1 MKLKLPPIA
10 APLLLLLPLQK
21 NAVAGPLALPLTV
34 PEPAPAPE
42 ALSLSIVAP
51 EAVLPEPEPAL
62 RPDPE
67 PAVVARAA
75 DEASPNEHLNP
86 RQTYNYYPF
95 SGAIYIVGSGGSTI
109 TSASAAQCPAEAP
122 QSCGN
127 INVYNWYV
135 YQLVKHARA
144 RKRVDVIS

>member
-10 APLLLLLPLQK
+10 PLLLLLPLPK
-21 NAVAGPLALPLTV
+21 NVVAGPLALPLTV

-42 ALSLSIVAP
+42 ALSLPIAAP
-51 EAVLPEPEPAL
+51 EAVLPVGNPAIRHDL
-62 RPDPE
+62 E
-67 PAVVARAA
+67 SAVVARDA
-75 DEASPNEHLNP
+75 DEAAPNEDLNP

-95 SGAIYIVGSGGSTI
+95 SGAIYIVGSGGSAI
-109 TSASAAQCPAEAP
+109 TQASAAQCPAEAP

-135 YQLVKHARA
+135 YELGRHERA
-144 RKRVDVIS
+144 RKRVDAIN